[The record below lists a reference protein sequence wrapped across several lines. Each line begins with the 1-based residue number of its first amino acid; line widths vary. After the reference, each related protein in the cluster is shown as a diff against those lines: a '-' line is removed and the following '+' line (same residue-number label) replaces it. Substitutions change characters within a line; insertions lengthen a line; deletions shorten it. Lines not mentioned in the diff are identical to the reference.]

1 MKMIYAIHGYYEMS
15 KKPLIKILEEKIDLE
30 HRIENILWDAAY
42 CDKFL
47 AKPNNRRC
55 PSMYQLLETHYNRD
69 DWGFHEQPKFKIR
82 ATPRQMTRYSQAIDI
97 LLMIDKSISDDPI
110 FARKLMWLRA
120 NKIPW
125 TKLGKMFAYHRVTIK
140 NMYERILE
148 QIANKIR
155 INIDNYDTIYI

>member
-1 MKMIYAIHGYYEMS
+1 MIYAIHGYYEML
-15 KKPLIKILEEKIDLE
+15 KKTLDKILDEKIELE
-30 HRIENILWDAAY
+30 RRIENILFDAAY
-42 CDKFL
+42 ADRFL

-55 PSMYQLLETHYNRD
+55 PSMYQLLETYYNKE
-69 DWGFHEQPKFKIR
+69 DWGYHVQPKLRMR

-125 TKLGKMFAYHRVTIK
+125 TKLGQMFAYHRVTIK
-140 NMYERILE
+140 NIYQTILE